1 MKPKEFIQ
9 RLKDLKVRRFEKND
23 YAKSIGGG
31 EKTIIILSL
40 I

>member
-9 RLKDLKVRRFEKND
+9 RLKDLKVRRFEKNE

-31 EKTIIILSL
+31 RRQ
-40 I
+40 